1 MSIHQNRK
9 ATRIWNGE
17 KTHCVHGGKTH
28 FQLSNGARTLES
40 GARSRGNGGSDK
52 SGRSCGNDVSESE
65 QPWVSF
71 PLNPWNLSVICY
83 HYEKETD
90 IDASCYA
97 VH

>member
-1 MSIHQNRK
+1 M
-9 ATRIWNGE
+9 
-17 KTHCVHGGKTH
+17 VGKLTSNSRMVRE
-28 FQLSNGARTLES
+28 LSRVVRHL
-40 GARSRGNGGSDK
+40 RGNGGSDK
-52 SGRSCGNDVSESE
+52 SGRSCGNDVIESE

-71 PLNPWNLSVICY
+71 PLNPWNLSVIGY